1 LSGGRASGI
10 HKNPNFWEDVSLK
23 KSRGKGW
30 KILKWVL
37 GIIVVCLLVFFYG
50 VVPWFLTGIAT
61 TRRFH
66 YHDALDG
73 KTPASFAMKYQDVDF
88 KSSDGIDLK
97 GWYVPAGGK
106 AIGTIVYVHGFHRS
120 RIEML
125 PMSVFGHRLG
135 YDGLLFDLRNSGA
148 SGGNESSIGYNERR
162 DVEAAVR
169 YALEQEKAPRPV
181 VVWGVSMGAAAA
193 LMAAAETRDIDAVI
207 SDSSFLN
214 YSHMIRH
221 HYYLA
226 RHFIRQRW
234 WWFPPLPAFPIAD
247 EVIYWSAWRGH
258 FSPSDFDLEKA
269 VTKIGTRPILF
280 VAVEGDERM
289 PPEIARQLYG
299 DAESELKDIVVVPG
313 KRHGEGF
320 NSGNQPYEAAVTSF
334 LASIQ
339 QKESKAPPEAAKK
352 KSSKRSKR

>member
-1 LSGGRASGI
+1 
-10 HKNPNFWEDVSLK
+10 LK
-23 KSRGKGW
+23 KSRGRGW
-30 KILKWVL
+30 KVVKWIL
-37 GIIVVCLLVFFYG
+37 GIIVVCLLIFFYG
-50 VVPWFLTGIAT
+50 FIPWFLTGIAT

-66 YHDALDG
+66 YRDHLDG
-73 KTPASFAMKYQDVDF
+73 NTPASFAMKYHDIDF

-97 GWYVPAGGK
+97 GWYVPAEGNAK
-106 AIGTIVYVHGFHRS
+106 GTIVYVHGYNRT
-120 RIEML
+120 RVEML

-135 YDGLLFDLRNSGA
+135 YDGLLFDLRHQGA
-148 SGGNESSIGYNERR
+148 SGGNESSIGYNERL

-169 YALEQEKAPRPV
+169 YALERENAPHPV
-181 VVWGVSMGAAAA
+181 IVWGVSMGAAAA
-193 LMAAAETRDIDAVI
+193 LMAAADTKQIDAVI

-221 HYYLA
+221 HYYLFRGFA
-226 RHFIRQRW
+226 RRRW
-234 WWFPPLPAFPIAD
+234 WWFPPLPAFPVVD

-258 FSPSDFDLEKA
+258 FDPHDFDLEKA

-280 VAVEGDERM
+280 VGVQGDQRM

-299 DAESELKDIVVVPG
+299 DAESELKDIVIVPG

-320 NSGNQPYEAAVTSF
+320 NSGNKPYEAEVTSF

-339 QKESKAPPEAAKK
+339 QKRARASVGAAREGTP
-352 KSSKRSKR
+352 KRSKR